1 MTLPHSPMVRPKIIL
16 ASASPR
22 RRELM
27 ALLRVPFEI
36 VPSRYQEPS
45 PPATPVSLPRFV
57 TELAISKATD
67 VAQRIQEGLVL
78 GADTEVSLEG
88 EMGLPLGKPATADEA
103 RAMLRSLAG
112 RTHSVYTALAI
123 ISVNNG
129 ILQPP
134 LSEVVCT
141 RVRFRELTEAMIEAY
156 IETKEPFDKAGAY
169 GAQGYAA
176 PYIEAIEGD
185 FFNVVGL
192 PLCALGRLLEKLG
205 IAWWQ
210 VKP

>member
-1 MTLPHSPMVRPKIIL
+1 
-16 ASASPR
+16 
-22 RRELM
+22 
-27 ALLRVPFEI
+27 
-36 VPSRYQEPS
+36 
-45 PPATPVSLPRFV
+45 
-57 TELAISKATD
+57 
-67 VAQRIQEGLVL
+67 
-78 GADTEVSLEG
+78 
-88 EMGLPLGKPATADEA
+88 
-103 RAMLRSLAG
+103 
-112 RTHSVYTALAI
+112 
-123 ISVNNG
+123 
-129 ILQPP
+129 
-134 LSEVVCT
+134 
-141 RVRFRELTEAMIEAY
+141 VRFRELTEAMIEAY

>member
-1 MTLPHSPMVRPKIIL
+1 MVRPKIIL

-27 ALLRVPFEI
+27 ALLRVPFEV

-88 EMGLPLGKPATADEA
+88 EMGLPLGKPATAGEA

-141 RVRFRELTEAMIEAY
+141 HVRFRELTEAMIEAY

-210 VKP
+210 LKP